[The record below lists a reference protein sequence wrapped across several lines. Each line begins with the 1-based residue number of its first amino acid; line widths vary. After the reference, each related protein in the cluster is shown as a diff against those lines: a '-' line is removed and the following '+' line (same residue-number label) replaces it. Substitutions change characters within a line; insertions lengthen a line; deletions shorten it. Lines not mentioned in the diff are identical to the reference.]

1 MFWLTNWAGLPHWEK
16 KLYALEAARLKKCPH
31 LKTISAMKLH
41 KAEDSQNKDNINN
54 FDKLVVLQMQLAFD
68 TGSCFI
74 LDSY

>member
-1 MFWLTNWAGLPHWEK
+1 
-16 KLYALEAARLKKCPH
+16 
-31 LKTISAMKLH
+31 MKLN

-68 TGSCFI
+68 TGSRFI